1 MRRCGV
7 RTLQNRSRRADI
19 PAQRIY
25 FRCVN
30 KIAASSVMLIE
41 AQENRV
47 SEEDKARR
55 FQENALPHLNAAYN
69 LARWLVRND
78 QDAEDVVQEAY
89 LRAYRFFDGFRG
101 DAGRPWLLAIVR
113 NTCYTWMEQ
122 NREQQL
128 ATEFDENCHS
138 LNEQGTINGVSQ
150 ELDNPETA
158 LARLDD
164 ARQLNTALQA
174 LPFEF
179 REVLVMR
186 ELEELS
192 YKEIAIIASVPIGTV
207 MSRLARGRKLL
218 LQRLKE
224 LNGGRA

>member
-1 MRRCGV
+1 
-7 RTLQNRSRRADI
+7 
-19 PAQRIY
+19 
-25 FRCVN
+25 
-30 KIAASSVMLIE
+30 
-41 AQENRV
+41 V

-101 DAGRPWLLAIVR
+101 DTGRAWLLAIVR
-113 NTCYTWMEQ
+113 NTCYTWMQQ
-122 NREQQL
+122 NREQQQ
-128 ATEFDENCHS
+128 AVEFDENCHS
-138 LNEQGTINGVSQ
+138 LDEHGPINAVSQ
-150 ELDNPETA
+150 ALDNPEAILT
-158 LARLDD
+158 RLDD
-164 ARQLNTALQA
+164 ARQLDAALQA
-174 LPFEF
+174 LPLEF

-192 YKEIAIIASVPIGTV
+192 YKEIASIASVPIGTV

-218 LQRLKE
+218 LLRLKQ
-224 LNGGRA
+224 LNGG